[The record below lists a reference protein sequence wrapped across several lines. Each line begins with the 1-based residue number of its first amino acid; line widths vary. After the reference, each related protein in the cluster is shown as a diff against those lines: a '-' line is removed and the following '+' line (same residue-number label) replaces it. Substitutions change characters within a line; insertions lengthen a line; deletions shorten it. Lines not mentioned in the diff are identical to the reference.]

1 VARTLLGGGYGCKG
15 NDGDSDSASQNDAV
29 VGVSQ
34 NDAVV
39 GVSQNDAVV
48 GVSQNDAVVGVSQND
63 AVVGVSQN
71 DAVVG
76 RGGMTRW
83 WGEAEW
89 RGGGARRSGD
99 SKIWP
104 SLEGG
109 GRAEFAFVEGW
120 DWLAPRFA

>member
-48 GVSQNDAVVGVSQND
+48 G
-63 AVVGVSQN
+63 
-71 DAVVG
+71 
-76 RGGMTRW
+76 RGGVARW

-89 RGGGARRSGD
+89 RFEDMAKPRRWWAGGVCFRRRVGLACP
-99 SKIWP
+99 KVRLGHAIW
-104 SLEGG
+104 E
-109 GRAEFAFVEGW
+109 
-120 DWLAPRFA
+120 

>member
-15 NDGDSDSASQNDAV
+15 NDGDSDSA
-29 VGVSQ
+29 
-34 NDAVV
+34 
-39 GVSQNDAVV
+39 
-48 GVSQNDAVVGVSQND
+48 SQNDAVVGVSQND